1 MADKISA
8 NSATSFERGFIYLIK
23 HIASGKGYVGLT
35 RRTLKERFQGHLDA
49 VKKRN
54 RPEGTITYDIAKYG
68 REAFSI
74 ELLEEV
80 FSLQQLSEREIFFIK
95 KLGTLSPSGYNQ
107 NRGGSLALS
116 PITHLVDGV
125 GYRGIG
131 QLADAYDLL
140 EETVRARLSAKWS
153 IEQAV
158 GLEPPPTIK
167 RKGKLFHV
175 GGKVY
180 ESEVALTKAY
190 KIPIERFRARLYQ
203 MNWSIEEALGLIY
216 RPLNQ
221 ITLEGKNYD
230 NVKLACDSY
239 GLNHAMVSSR
249 LKLNWTIEEAFGL
262 RVRNRIE
269 KSATSPRNSYFPLT
283 IDGRKFETAKQL
295 AEIAGLTPSAI
306 RYRLL
311 NGWAPEDLLR
321 NCYKKPTGKKIE
333 VNGVCFNSLSE
344 ACRAFS
350 IKRTLIQSRLNM
362 GWSIEEAFGLKNR
375 VPTKS
380 SRIYVVKHPNGK
392 ISEVPNLAEFCRQN
406 SLPSQGNLSETLRS
420 PKHHTY
426 LGFSLIE
433 VREVNP
439 L

>member
-49 VKKRN
+49 VKRRN
-54 RPEGTITYDIAKYG
+54 RPEGTITYEIAKYG

-80 FSLQQLSEREIFFIK
+80 FSLQQLSEREIFFIN
-95 KLGTLSPSGYNQ
+95 KLGTLSPNGYNQ

-116 PITHLVDGV
+116 PVTHFVDGV

-131 QLADAYDLL
+131 QLADAYDLF

-158 GLEPPPTIK
+158 GLEPPPVIK
-167 RKGKLFHV
+167 RKGKLFNV

-180 ESEVALTKAY
+180 ESETTLANAY

-203 MNWSIEEALGLIY
+203 MNWSIEEALGLVY

-221 ITLEGKNYD
+221 ITLDGKDYD
-230 NVKLACDSY
+230 NLKLACDVY

-249 LKLNWTIEEAFGL
+249 LKLNWSIDEAFGL
-262 RVRNRIE
+262 HARNRPQ
-269 KSATSPRNSYFPLT
+269 KSASSSRNSYFPLT

-295 AEIAGLTPSAI
+295 AELTGMTPSAI

-311 NGWAPEDLLR
+311 NGWAPEDLLKSS
-321 NCYKKPTGKKIE
+321 YKKPTGKKIE
-333 VNGVCFNSLSE
+333 INGAEFNSLSE
-344 ACRAFS
+344 ACRAYS
-350 IKRTLIQSRLNM
+350 IKRTLVQSRLNM
-362 GWSIEEAFGLKNR
+362 GWSLEEAFGLR
-375 VPTKS
+375 SRAPIKS

-406 SLPSQGNLSETLRS
+406 NLPSQGNLSETLRS
-420 PKHHTY
+420 SKHHTY
-426 LGFSLIE
+426 LGFSLLE
-433 VREVNP
+433 VREAKP
-439 L
+439 K